1 VSTPLERDHAPDP
14 GPKPLPGTLAFVGLG
29 TSVAACVA
37 VGVVLGIVGDDYFHT
52 SPMLMVVGLVL
63 GVASAV
69 FATVAQI
76 KRYL

>member
-37 VGVVLGIVGDDYFHT
+37 VGVVLGIVGDDY

>member
-1 VSTPLERDHAPDP
+1 
-14 GPKPLPGTLAFVGLG
+14 
-29 TSVAACVA
+29 VAACVA